1 MATII
6 GEKKSKPT
14 PVKVETQTHDEKS
27 FLEIIESPEFKVYI
41 NNYIERYN
49 NRPILEKG
57 HRYIRTPWDT
67 LIEREEFNF
76 DSLKEH
82 FIDIAHKASNL
93 SAAQR
98 KAIVDL
104 FISSISKVMKDRI
117 IKKQRE
123 ENGKE
128 ESGSESSNS

>member
-6 GEKKSKPT
+6 GEKKVKPIT
-14 PVKVETQTHDEKS
+14 PKVETQTHYEKS

-41 NNYIERYN
+41 NDYIERYN
-49 NRPILEKG
+49 NRPILENG

-98 KAIVDL
+98 EAIVGL
-104 FISSISKVMKDRI
+104 FISSVSKVMKDRI